1 MVEELSG
8 HEFAQF
14 LATIWERRDWQTEV
28 TERGEQF
35 LVAGDQPD
43 GTRGLILVF
52 PGQEPV
58 DAEAV
63 RALVTLQEQKSL
75 DVPVAATQGTFTDA
89 AHQVA
94 RDNGLHLV
102 DPSVVEETASA
113 EGFEDLLAE
122 YTSRGLSS
130 RLLGLLPAVGRP
142 SLPTVDLPTPS
153 LGGGRRL
160 LGLGALFLIV
170 LLAGGLLTGALGGVP
185 GLDLGLGGGGFSMT
199 AVSFTQ
205 AENASVGVQ
214 WDARTQ
220 QAVVGPNGT
229 RFEPGNDTTF
239 LIVQFN
245 ATNPTEAT
253 QVLRERD
260 FAVATGE
267 KRYGPQYLQG
277 AVGQP
282 PVVLDAGETAR
293 GYVVFAV
300 PAGTESATLLSR
312 PGAEATPITF
322 ERDRSIEFQVSRG

>member
-1 MVEELSG
+1 MVQELSG

-14 LATIWERRDWQTEV
+14 LATIWERRDWQTEI

-52 PGQEPV
+52 PGQEQV

-63 RALVTLQEQKSL
+63 RALETLREQKSL

-89 AHQVA
+89 AHRVA

-122 YTSRGLSS
+122 YTSQSLSS
-130 RLLGLLPAVGRP
+130 RLLGLFPAVGRP

-153 LGGGRRL
+153 VGGKRL
-160 LGLGALFLIV
+160 LGVGALFLVV

-185 GLDLGLGGGGFSMT
+185 GPDLGLGGGGFSVT

-205 AENASVGVQ
+205 AENASVGVE

-220 QAVVGPNGT
+220 EAVVGPNGT
-229 RFEPGNDTTF
+229 RFEPDNDTAF
-239 LIVQFN
+239 LVVQFN
-245 ATNPTEAT
+245 ATNPTETT

-260 FAVATGE
+260 FAVATGD
-267 KRYGPQYLQG
+267 KRSGPQYLQG

-282 PVVLDAGETAR
+282 PVVLDSGETAR

-312 PGAEATPITF
+312 PGPDATPITF